1 MRKFV
6 KTEKNGTLY
15 WDKILFE
22 PVYPILFTCKN
33 DKNEIFVVICCQ
45 NNATGIKWLVGKT
58 TPDNIVRM
66 LCDEITIRELITT
79 YSTGQFSINYDE
91 GKYICSYDSSEWKE
105 ESTYLPK
112 KDSYIM
118 AEPGEF
124 DEDIEYFT
132 KMEKEVHYISQNEY
146 FPIVNKKEHLEN
158 VFKMPVVEISPLRL
172 VSNCEKNISG
182 ELIRTVQIVGELLPD
197 TQENLFYNEFV
208 SITRS
213 YFTREDFE
221 SVNIDLKK
229 ETDHNLTNAA

>member
-1 MRKFV
+1 
-6 KTEKNGTLY
+6 
-15 WDKILFE
+15 
-22 PVYPILFTCKN
+22 
-33 DKNEIFVVICCQ
+33 
-45 NNATGIKWLVGKT
+45 
-58 TPDNIVRM
+58 
-66 LCDEITIRELITT
+66 
-79 YSTGQFSINYDE
+79 
-91 GKYICSYDSSEWKE
+91 
-105 ESTYLPK
+105 
-112 KDSYIM
+112 M

-158 VFKMPVVEISPLRL
+158 VFKMPVVEISPLML